1 MIDIFSPEV
10 RRNPFP
16 VYAQIREQMPV
27 ILEPRTG
34 AWMIFDYEGVKA
46 ALTDHQRFS
55 SSMTHAGRTNPEW
68 IIFMDPP
75 RQPKLRAL
83 VSQAFTPKAVTD
95 LEPRIRELSR
105 GLLEKVAGVGSMD
118 LVEEYAAP
126 LPMMVIAEMIGI
138 PPEEWARFRR
148 WSDTILKLSQTLQG
162 GAEAQSA
169 VTEYMA
175 LKEEMHPY
183 LTALMYGGMR
193 GEGLLARLADAN
205 VDGEELTEREIIGF
219 VELLIV
225 AGQETTSNLIANAV
239 LCLSEFPIQRAR
251 LKVYPELLGTAIE
264 EVLRYRSP
272 VQWLFRT
279 TTQDVEMHEQT
290 IPRGKLVIAVV
301 GSANRDVE
309 QFAEPETFDVGRN
322 PNPHIAFGHG
332 IHFCLGA
339 ALSRLEARVALPDLL
354 ERLGDFDVEEDHS
367 WEPRAALH
375 VHGPARLRVR
385 FREKAGKRA

>member
-1 MIDIFSPEV
+1 MIDIFSPEI

-16 VYAQIREQMPV
+16 VYEQIREQMPV

-55 SSMTHAGRTNPEW
+55 SSMTHAGRGNPEW

-75 RQPKLRAL
+75 RQPRLRAL
-83 VSQAFTPKAVTD
+83 VSRAFTPNAVAE
-95 LEPRIRELSR
+95 LEPRVREFSR
-105 GLLEKVAGVGSMD
+105 VLLNRVADRGSMD

-138 PPEEWARFRR
+138 PPEEWTRFRR
-148 WSDTILKLSQTLQG
+148 WSDTILNLSQTLQDG
-162 GAEAQSA
+162 PAAQAA
-169 VTEYMA
+169 VTEYVA

-183 LTALMYGGMR
+183 LAALMYGGAR
-193 GEGLLARLADAN
+193 EGLLARLVDAN
-205 VDGEELTEREIIGF
+205 VEGEELTEREIIGF

-239 LCLSEFPIQRAR
+239 LCLSEFPMQRAR
-251 LKVYPELLGTAIE
+251 LKTYPDLLGTAIE

-272 VQWLFRT
+272 VQWLFRA
-279 TTQDVEMHEQT
+279 TTQDVEMHEQI
-290 IPRGKLVIAVV
+290 IPKGKLVIPVV
-301 GSANRDVE
+301 GSANRAWR

-322 PNPHIAFGHG
+322 PNPHLAFGHG
-332 IHFCLGA
+332 VHFCLGA
-339 ALSRLEARVALPDLL
+339 ALSRMEARVALTDLM
-354 ERLGDFDVEEDHS
+354 ERLGDIEVEES
-367 WEPRAALH
+367 AAWEPRAALH
-375 VHGPARLRVR
+375 VHGPARLPVR
-385 FREKAGKRA
+385 FEAKAGKRE